1 MTATER
7 SQSRQAMASPTTRPS
22 TSSFTSPTLDLHLEL
37 FCSLP
42 GIIYHSRFLKQFS
55 VGGFRT
61 LISTVM
67 HSLAFLSLDKQ
78 TVNTDVVLVI
88 QVLMVED
95 SRVFIQVRIITEAG
109 FFSFLSFQD

>member
-1 MTATER
+1 M
-7 SQSRQAMASPTTRPS
+7 
-22 TSSFTSPTLDLHLEL
+22 
-37 FCSLP
+37 
-42 GIIYHSRFLKQFS
+42 
-55 VGGFRT
+55 
-61 LISTVM
+61 ISTVM

-78 TVNTDVVLVI
+78 TVNTDVVLVL